1 MSTFVSKQHQ
11 HFMFDRDNPP
21 ALRVQVGAEVTFE
34 TLDACCGT
42 VRSIDQFMQMRQE
55 QRRCGPLTGPVFVE
69 GAHAGDTLV
78 VEIVRVKLDADG
90 FQLIGPD
97 RAIVQ
102 DEIPDWTCYV
112 VAVQGERLKL
122 PNGIELPI
130 DPVIGT
136 FGNAPVGKPV
146 KDANRLGGNQDIPA
160 VRTGAKLHIPVEVDG
175 ALFSLGDVHACQG
188 DGEVV
193 GAPEIGAQVT
203 VRLSLLNGEQ
213 NDWFMIEDE
222 TDWHTACPGS
232 NEYDAARQAIF
243 HNARFIS
250 QSHGIELKDALIIL
264 TMIGRV
270 SISRTG
276 AWGQFRRVVCSSFS
290 KQVVANAVTKYHSN
304 A

>member
-1 MSTFVSKQHQ
+1 
-11 HFMFDRDNPP
+11 
-21 ALRVQVGAEVTFE
+21 VTFE
-34 TLDACCGT
+34 TIDACCGT
-42 VRSIDQFMQMRQE
+42 VRSVEQFMQMRQE
-55 QRRCGPLTGPVFVE
+55 KRRCGPLTGPVFVE
-69 GAHAGDTLV
+69 DARPGDTLV
-78 VEIVRVKLDADG
+78 VEVVKVKLDDDG
-90 FQLIGPD
+90 FQLIGPN

-102 DEIPDWTCYV
+102 DEVPDWTCYV
-112 VAVQGERLKL
+112 VSIKGDRLQL

-136 FGNAPVGKPV
+136 FGNAPAGEPV

-160 VRTGAKLHIPVEVDG
+160 VCTGARLYLPVEVDG

-203 VRLSLLNGEQ
+203 VRISVQHGEQ
-213 NDWFMIEDE
+213 NDWCMIEDDK
-222 TDWHTACPGS
+222 DWHTACPGS
-232 NEYDAARQAIF
+232 NEYEAARQAVF

-250 QSHGIELKDALIIL
+250 RTYGIEFKDALIIL

-276 AWGQFRRVVCSSFS
+276 AWGQYRSVVCSSFS
-290 KQVVANAVTKYHSN
+290 KQVVENAVAKYRTG